1 MTTYYN
7 DYDEEDSY
15 EAMENQ
21 INEEKYFDE
30 CWDLH
35 SALTD
40 HLEENCIPIMQN
52 CDFSSFYKLCQ
63 YGKRYIVNLEHQQK
77 QKEQQQFKFF
87 ENINKPFPK
96 IKNSSKGWVTLGKK
110 KSIVDSSLNKD
121 KKEEKEEKEEIIN
134 SKNPLS
140 KFNWTKKQK
149 KKKH

>member
-63 YGKRYIVNLEHQQK
+63 YGKKYIVDLEKQK
-77 QKEQQQFKFF
+77 ILKEQQRLQFIK
-87 ENINKPFPK
+87 NLNKPLPK
-96 IKNSSKGWVTLGKK
+96 RKNDSNWVTLGKK
-110 KSIVDSSLNKD
+110 KKKSIGDLKI
-121 KKEEKEEKEEIIN
+121 KEQKEEICEEN
-134 SKNPLS
+134 NLTNKNELS
-140 KFNWTKKQK
+140 AFNWTKKK
-149 KKKH
+149 KKNKK